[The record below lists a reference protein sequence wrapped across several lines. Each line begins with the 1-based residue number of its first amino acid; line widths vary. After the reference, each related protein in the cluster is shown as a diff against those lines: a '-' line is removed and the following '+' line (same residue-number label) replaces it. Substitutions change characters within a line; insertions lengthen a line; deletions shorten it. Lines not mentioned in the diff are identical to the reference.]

1 MVTLGGGAATIRGA
15 GGGGAVVEGADF
27 RVVVVFSDV
36 LNDWA
41 LDVTVVAGEW
51 AAAGITVRALAA
63 VDAVGTVDVVVTDGS
78 TPPLTCDDAAPAKV
92 VKTPVRP
99 SARLDRADNRRFE
112 LSLALDPAA
121 DSAMATPVDGR

>member
-36 LNDWA
+36 LDDWA

-51 AAAGITVRALAA
+51 AAAGITVRHW
-63 VDAVGTVDVVVTDGS
+63 
-78 TPPLTCDDAAPAKV
+78 P
-92 VKTPVRP
+92 R
-99 SARLDRADNRRFE
+99 
-112 LSLALDPAA
+112 
-121 DSAMATPVDGR
+121 